1 MKIAIEIVDL
11 PIKNWWCSIVMLVY
25 QRVSHV
31 CCKNHHRIILLE
43 SQVFLVWMSMLFGL
57 NPLKIKEDQKGKSP
71 LFYAPN
77 WIFNLLVTIKEKW
90 IFHQQWWQNG
100 DFFTRAHRWIWSW
113 PHYVFGESPNGG
125 TVELWK
131 QVGELE

>member
-1 MKIAIEIVDL
+1 
-11 PIKNWWCSIVMLVY
+11 
-25 QRVSHV
+25 
-31 CCKNHHRIILLE
+31 
-43 SQVFLVWMSMLFGL
+43 MSMLFGL

-100 DFFTRAHRWIWSW
+100 DFLR
-113 PHYVFGESPNGG
+113 
-125 TVELWK
+125 ELIDEFDHDLTMFSGNP
-131 QVGELE
+131 QMAELLSSENRLVN